1 MENRVDH
8 NIITNIVKK
17 NSRVLDIGC
26 ADGTLLKILKSQ
38 KNISGQ
44 GIEIDHIKVEN
55 CLRKGLSVVEGDANF
70 EIVNFP
76 DYSFDYVIL
85 SQTLQT
91 VARPKWVLKEI
102 LRIGKNAIISFPNF
116 GHWLCRFQLFLN
128 GKMPVTEDLKL
139 SWYDTQNI
147 HLCTVKDFLELLKD
161 MQLQTDKIYG
171 ITRNKKIIQ
180 SNKSLLNIFAA
191 HAVLLVTKKTK
202 NKFRLA

>member
-8 NIITNIVKK
+8 NIIINIVKK

-102 LRIGKNAIISFPNF
+102 LRIGKNAIISAGSYVTKNVDESTTVF
-116 GHWLCRFQLFLN
+116 GNPAQ
-128 GKMPVTEDLKL
+128 KL
-139 SWYDTQNI
+139 SRD
-147 HLCTVKDFLELLKD
+147 
-161 MQLQTDKIYG
+161 
-171 ITRNKKIIQ
+171 
-180 SNKSLLNIFAA
+180 SLR
-191 HAVLLVTKKTK
+191 K
-202 NKFRLA
+202 

>member
-161 MQLQTDKIYG
+161 MKLHTDEVYG

-202 NKFRLA
+202 NNS

>member
-1 MENRVDH
+1 MEKRIDH
-8 NIITNIVKK
+8 NIITNIIKK

-26 ADGTLLKILKSQ
+26 ADGTLLKTLKSK

-44 GIEIDHIKVEN
+44 GIEIDHTKVET
-55 CLRKGLSVVEGDANF
+55 CLKKGLSVVEGDANF
-70 EIVNFP
+70 EITNFP
-76 DYSFDYVIL
+76 DYSFDYVVL

-91 VARPKWVLKEI
+91 VAKPKWVLNEI

-116 GHWLCRFQLFLN
+116 GHWLCRFQLFLK

-147 HLCTVKDFLELLKD
+147 HLCTVNDFLELLKD
-161 MQLQTDKIYG
+161 MKLQTEEIYG
-171 ITRNKKIIQ
+171 ISRNKKIIQ

-191 HAVLLVTKKTK
+191 HAVLLVTKKY
-202 NKFRLA
+202 

>member
-1 MENRVDH
+1 MEIRKDH
-8 NIITNIVKK
+8 SIIANIVKK

-26 ADGTLLKILKSQ
+26 ADGTLLKVLKSK

-44 GIEIDHIKVEN
+44 GIEIDHTKVEN

-70 EIVNFP
+70 EIINFP
-76 DYSFDYVIL
+76 DHSFDYVIL

-91 VARPKWVLKEI
+91 VSQPKWVLSEI

-116 GHWLCRFQLFLN
+116 GHWLCRFQLLLY

-147 HLCTVKDFLELLKD
+147 HLCTIKDFLELLKV
-161 MQLQTDKIYG
+161 MKLNTKEVYG
-171 ITRNKKIIQ
+171 ITRKKKTIQ
-180 SNKSLLNIFAA
+180 SDQRLLNIFAA
-191 HAVLLVTKKTK
+191 HAVLVVTKKTK
-202 NKFRLA
+202 SISL

>member
-1 MENRVDH
+1 MINRVDH
-8 NIITNIVKK
+8 NIITNIVKE

-26 ADGTLLKILKSQ
+26 ADGTLLKFLKSK

-44 GIEIDHIKVEN
+44 GIEIDHVKVEN
-55 CLRKGLSVVEGDANF
+55 CLKKGLSVVEGDANF

-91 VARPKWVLKEI
+91 VAKPKWVLKEI

-116 GHWLCRFQLFLN
+116 GHWLCRLQLLLY

-147 HLCTVKDFLELLKD
+147 HLCTIKDFLELLKV
-161 MQLQTDKIYG
+161 MKLNTKEIYG
-171 ITRNKKIIQ
+171 ITRKKKTIQ
-180 SNKSLLNIFAA
+180 SDQRLLNIFAA
-191 HAVLLVTKKTK
+191 HAVLVVTK
-202 NKFRLA
+202 NN

>member
-1 MENRVDH
+1 MEIRKDH
-8 NIITNIVKK
+8 SIIANIVKK

-26 ADGTLLKILKSQ
+26 ADGTLLKVLKSK

-44 GIEIDHIKVEN
+44 GIEIDHTKVEN

-70 EIVNFP
+70 EIINFP
-76 DYSFDYVIL
+76 DHSFDYVIL

-91 VARPKWVLKEI
+91 VSKPKWVLSEI

-116 GHWLCRFQLFLN
+116 GHWLCRFQLLLY

-147 HLCTVKDFLELLKD
+147 HLCTIKDFLELLKV
-161 MQLQTDKIYG
+161 MKLNTKEIYG
-171 ITRNKKIIQ
+171 ITRKKKTIQ
-180 SNKSLLNIFAA
+180 SDQRLLNIFAA
-191 HAVLLVTKKTK
+191 HAVLVVTKKTK
-202 NKFRLA
+202 SIS

>member
-1 MENRVDH
+1 MEIRIDH
-8 NIITNIVKK
+8 SIIANIVKK

-26 ADGTLLKILKSQ
+26 ADGTLLKVLKSK

-70 EIVNFP
+70 EIINFP
-76 DYSFDYVIL
+76 NHSFDYVIL

-91 VARPKWVLKEI
+91 VSKPKWVLNEI

-116 GHWLCRFQLFLN
+116 GHWLCRVQLLLY

-147 HLCTVKDFLELLKD
+147 HLCTVKDFLELLKI
-161 MQLQTDKIYG
+161 MKLNTQEIYG

-180 SNKSLLNIFAA
+180 SHQRLLNIFAA
-191 HAVLLVTKKTK
+191 HAVLVVTK
-202 NKFRLA
+202 NN

>member
-1 MENRVDH
+1 MEIRTDH
-8 NIITNIVKK
+8 SIIANIVKK

-26 ADGTLLKILKSQ
+26 ADGTLLKVLKSK

-70 EIVNFP
+70 EIINFP
-76 DYSFDYVIL
+76 DHSFDYVIL

-91 VARPKWVLKEI
+91 VSKPKWVLSEI

-116 GHWLCRFQLFLN
+116 GHWLCRLQLLLY

-139 SWYDTQNI
+139 NWYDTQNI
-147 HLCTVKDFLELLKD
+147 HLCTVKDFLELLTAMK
-161 MQLQTDKIYG
+161 LNTKEIYG
-171 ITRNKKIIQ
+171 ITRNKNTIQ
-180 SNKSLLNIFAA
+180 SNQRLLNIFAA
-191 HAVLLVTKKTK
+191 HAVLVVTK
-202 NKFRLA
+202 N

>member
-1 MENRVDH
+1 MENRIDH

-44 GIEIDHIKVEN
+44 GIEIDHKKVEN

-91 VARPKWVLKEI
+91 VARPKWILKEI

-116 GHWLCRFQLFLN
+116 GHWLCRFQLLLN

-147 HLCTVKDFLELLKD
+147 HLCTVNDLLELLTD
-161 MQLQTDKIYG
+161 MELSTKEVYG
-171 ITRNKKIIQ
+171 ITRNKNIIQ

-191 HAVLLVTKKTK
+191 HAVILVTKS
-202 NKFRLA
+202 N

>member
-1 MENRVDH
+1 MEIRKDH
-8 NIITNIVKK
+8 SIIANIVKK

-26 ADGTLLKILKSQ
+26 ADGTLLKVLKSK

-44 GIEIDHIKVEN
+44 GIEIDHTKVEN

-70 EIVNFP
+70 EIINFP
-76 DYSFDYVIL
+76 DHSFDYVIL

-91 VARPKWVLKEI
+91 VSKPKWVLSEI

-116 GHWLCRFQLFLN
+116 GHWLCRLQLLLY

-147 HLCTVKDFLELLKD
+147 HLCTIKDFLELLKV
-161 MQLQTDKIYG
+161 MKLNTKEIYG
-171 ITRNKKIIQ
+171 ITRKKKTIQ
-180 SNKSLLNIFAA
+180 SDQRLLNIFAA
-191 HAVLLVTKKTK
+191 HAVLVVTKK
-202 NKFRLA
+202 N

>member
-1 MENRVDH
+1 MESRKDH
-8 NIITNIVKK
+8 SIITNIVKK

-26 ADGTLLKILKSQ
+26 ADGTLLKVLKSK

-70 EIVNFP
+70 EIINFP
-76 DYSFDYVIL
+76 NHSFDYVIL

-91 VARPKWVLKEI
+91 VSKPRWVLNEI

-116 GHWLCRFQLFLN
+116 GHWLCRYQLLLY

-147 HLCTVKDFLELLKD
+147 HLCTIKDFLELLKV
-161 MQLQTDKIYG
+161 MKLNTKEIYG
-171 ITRNKKIIQ
+171 ITRKKKTIQ
-180 SNKSLLNIFAA
+180 SDQRLLNIFAA
-191 HAVLLVTKKTK
+191 HAVLVVTKKTK
-202 NKFRLA
+202 SIS

>member
-91 VARPKWVLKEI
+91 VAKPKWVLKEI

-147 HLCTVKDFLELLKD
+147 HLCTVTDFLELLKD
-161 MQLQTDKIYG
+161 MKLQTDEIYG
-171 ITRNKKIIQ
+171 ITRNKKVIQ
-180 SNKSLLNIFAA
+180 FNKSLLNIFAA
-191 HAVLLVTKKTK
+191 HAVLLVTKKVK
-202 NKFRLA
+202 SNS

>member
-1 MENRVDH
+1 MEKRIDH
-8 NIITNIVKK
+8 NIITNIIKK

-26 ADGTLLKILKSQ
+26 ADGTLLKTLKSK

-44 GIEIDHIKVEN
+44 GIEIDHTKVEI
-55 CLRKGLSVVEGDANF
+55 CLKKGLSVVEGDANF
-70 EIVNFP
+70 EITNFP
-76 DYSFDYVIL
+76 DYSFDYVVL

-91 VARPKWVLKEI
+91 VAKPKWLLNEI

-116 GHWLCRFQLFLN
+116 GHWLCRFQLFLK

-147 HLCTVKDFLELLKD
+147 HLCTVNDFLELLKD
-161 MQLQTDKIYG
+161 MQLQTKEIYG
-171 ITRNKKIIQ
+171 ISRNKKIIQ

-191 HAVLLVTKKTK
+191 HAVLLVTKKY
-202 NKFRLA
+202 

>member
-1 MENRVDH
+1 MEKRIDH
-8 NIITNIVKK
+8 NIITNIIKK

-26 ADGTLLKILKSQ
+26 ADGTLLKTLKSK

-44 GIEIDHIKVEN
+44 GIEIDHTKVET
-55 CLRKGLSVVEGDANF
+55 CLKKGLSVVEGDANF
-70 EIVNFP
+70 EITNFP
-76 DYSFDYVIL
+76 DYSFDYVVL

-91 VARPKWVLKEI
+91 VAKPKWVLNEI

-116 GHWLCRFQLFLN
+116 GHWLCRFQLFLK

-147 HLCTVKDFLELLKD
+147 HLCTVNDFLELLKD
-161 MQLQTDKIYG
+161 MQLQTKEIYG
-171 ITRNKKIIQ
+171 ISRNKKIIQ

-191 HAVLLVTKKTK
+191 HAVLLVTKKY
-202 NKFRLA
+202 